1 MKNENILRQE
11 TRIHKIDR
19 ENLLK
24 QKGCV
29 LWFTGLSGSGKST
42 IASKI
47 EYNLY
52 KMGKLTYLMDGDNI
66 RLGLNIDLDFSPES
80 RDENI
85 RRIGEVSL
93 LFADSGI
100 ITLVSFISPYR
111 AMRNIVREK
120 IGKSFIEIFVK
131 ADIDICK
138 KRDPKGLYLKASKGE
153 IDEFTGI
160 SAPYEEPVKPEIVL
174 DTEKMSI
181 DEEVIEVIDYLKKG
195 NFI

>member
-1 MKNENILRQE
+1 MKNENVLKQK
-11 TRIHKIDR
+11 TKIHKEDR

-29 LWFTGLSGSGKST
+29 LLFTGLSGSGKST

-47 EYNLY
+47 EYDLH
-52 KMGKLTYLMDGDNI
+52 KMEKLTYLMDGDNI

-85 RRIGEVSL
+85 RRIGEVSI
-93 LFADSGI
+93 LFADCGI

-120 IGKSFIEIFVK
+120 IGQSFIEIFVK
-131 ADIDICK
+131 ADIDICR
-138 KRDPKGLYLKASKGE
+138 KRDPKGLYLKADKGE
-153 IDEFTGI
+153 INEFTGI
-160 SAPYEEPVKPEIVL
+160 SAPYEEPLKPEIVL
-174 DTEKMSI
+174 DTEKISV
-181 DEEVIEVIDYLKKG
+181 DKAAEKVIDYLKKG
-195 NFI
+195 KFI

>member
-1 MKNENILRQE
+1 MKNENILKHK
-11 TRIHKIDR
+11 TKIHKEDR

-47 EYNLY
+47 EYNLH
-52 KMGKLTYLMDGDNI
+52 KMEKLTYLMDGDNI

-80 RDENI
+80 RNENI

-93 LFADSGI
+93 LFADCGV

-111 AMRNIVREK
+111 AMRNSVREK
-120 IGKSFIEIFVK
+120 IGQSFIEIFVK
-131 ADIDICK
+131 ADINICRQ
-138 KRDPKGLYLKASKGE
+138 RDPKGLYLKADKGE

-160 SAPYEEPVKPEIVL
+160 SAPYEEPLKPEIVL
-174 DTEKMSI
+174 DTEKMSV
-181 DEEVIEVIDYLKKG
+181 DESVEKVIDYLKKG
-195 NFI
+195 YFI

>member
-1 MKNENILRQE
+1 MKNENVLRQK
-11 TRIHKIDR
+11 TKIHKEDR

-47 EYNLY
+47 EYNLN
-52 KMGKLTYLMDGDNI
+52 KMEKLTYLMDGDNI

-80 RDENI
+80 RNENI

-93 LFADSGI
+93 LFADCGV

-111 AMRNIVREK
+111 AMRNIAREK
-120 IGKSFIEIFVK
+120 IGQLFIEIFVK
-131 ADIDICK
+131 ADIAICR
-138 KRDPKGLYLKASKGE
+138 KRDPKGLYLKADKGE

-160 SAPYEEPVKPEIVL
+160 SAPYEEPLKPEIVL
-174 DTEKMSI
+174 DTEKISV
-181 DEEVIEVIDYLKKG
+181 DRAAEQVIDYLKKG
-195 NFI
+195 KII